1 MADNT
6 EKAKTR
12 PIKVPVYVSALIER
26 DSDDLWGITQETMI
40 NEAKNLIS
48 IYNQNG
54 IEQVTSDRRA
64 KTTVIGI
71 QNVESIDIQFGN
83 DKCLLLRVTAYKT
96 NLLDG
101 YYQRAV
107 NGELHRFEEHDKL
120 CSDTY
125 FFILYPLISQN
136 AINNKLDIY
145 WHIFIYED
153 PSKTNDEMVRI
164 ARLIMSN
171 IIKVPIK
178 NIKSDKMLA
187 DIRKYRLISEVEITL
202 SAFNDADENDTPSY
216 LQNYSFESTLKREKK
231 IKVSNMQV
239 DDAISAFED
248 TSFTAN
254 YSKRQL
260 KFTTHN
266 KRVFSMIQEFKDKL
280 HATLE
285 DSFNYSIDVDE
296 AEIKS
301 GAIFTVDKIIQ
312 NVAGIFTRYMAIC
325 ADE

>member
-1 MADNT
+1 M
-6 EKAKTR
+6 R
-12 PIKVPVYVSALIER
+12 QSLI
-26 DSDDLWGITQETMI
+26 
-40 NEAKNLIS
+40 N
-48 IYNQNG
+48 IYNRDG
-54 IEQVTSDRRA
+54 IEQITSDRRA
-64 KTTVIGI
+64 KTTIIGI
-71 QNVESIDIQFGN
+71 QNIEPSDIQFGD

-101 YYQRAV
+101 YYQRASD
-107 NGELHRFEEHDKL
+107 GESHRFEEHDKL

-125 FFILYPLISQN
+125 FFILYPLISQDVIKN
-136 AINNKLDIY
+136 KINIY

-153 PSKTNDEMVRI
+153 PSKTSDEMVRI
-164 ARLIMSN
+164 ARLIMAN

-187 DIRKYRLISEVEITL
+187 DIKKYRLISEVEITM
-202 SAFNDADENDTPSY
+202 SAFNDADDNDTPLY
-216 LQNYSFESTLKREKK
+216 LQNYSFKSSLKREKK
-231 IKVSNMQV
+231 IKVNNMQV

-248 TSFTAN
+248 TSFTEN

-266 KRVFSMIQEFKDKL
+266 KRVFSMIQEFKDQL

-296 AEIKS
+296 ADIKS

-312 NVAGIFTRYMAIC
+312 NVEGIYYCCTCIFIFVYMQALCLVYQILGLN
-325 ADE
+325 

>member
-1 MADNT
+1 M
-6 EKAKTR
+6 R
-12 PIKVPVYVSALIER
+12 QSLI
-26 DSDDLWGITQETMI
+26 
-40 NEAKNLIS
+40 N
-48 IYNQNG
+48 IYNRDG
-54 IEQVTSDRRA
+54 IEQITSDRRA
-64 KTTVIGI
+64 KTTIIGI
-71 QNVESIDIQFGN
+71 QNIEPSDIQFGD

-101 YYQRAV
+101 YYQRASD
-107 NGELHRFEEHDKL
+107 GESHRFEEHDKL

-125 FFILYPLISQN
+125 FFILYPLISQDVIKN
-136 AINNKLDIY
+136 KINIY

-153 PSKTNDEMVRI
+153 PSKTSDEMVRI
-164 ARLIMSN
+164 ARLIMAN

-187 DIRKYRLISEVEITL
+187 DIKKYRLISEVEITM
-202 SAFNDADENDTPSY
+202 SAFNDADDNDTPLY
-216 LQNYSFESTLKREKK
+216 LQNYSFKSSLKREKK
-231 IKVSNMQV
+231 IKVNNMQV

-248 TSFTAN
+248 TSFTEN

-266 KRVFSMIQEFKDKL
+266 KRVFSMIQEFKDQL

-296 AEIKS
+296 ADIKS
-301 GAIFTVDKIIQ
+301 GAIFTVDKIIK
-312 NVAGIFTRYMAIC
+312 NVEGIFTRYMAVC